1 MTMPLDEGGTTLVLT
16 TGQLPSDAT
25 VQLWVERALA
35 DAPEVVVAHVA
46 LIAYEL
52 VAGASEYGTGPFVVS
67 LSVLDSGY
75 TVLVFVETCTSG
87 GPGGSA
93 AHVAG
98 DQTLVVVAALSTR
111 WGIELR
117 RRARAVWAEL
127 GVETPVTLSTELD

>member
-52 VAGASEYGTGPFVVS
+52 VAGASKYGTGPFVVG

-75 TVLVFVETCTSG
+75 TVLVFVETCTSD
-87 GPGGSA
+87 GSGA
-93 AHVAG
+93 AGVAG
-98 DQTLVVVAALSTR
+98 DQSLVVVAALSTR